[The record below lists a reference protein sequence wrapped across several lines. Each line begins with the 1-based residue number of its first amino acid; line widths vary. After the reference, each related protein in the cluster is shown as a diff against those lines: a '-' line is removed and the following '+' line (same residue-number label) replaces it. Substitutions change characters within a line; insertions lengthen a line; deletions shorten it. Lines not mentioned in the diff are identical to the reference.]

1 MMGGMSVKIQPAVWK
16 ETGHIA
22 LGVVLGDAVMLVI
35 FGILKRLD
43 YTVFLGALL
52 GSAAAVGNFLLM
64 GISCQR
70 AMDDPDRAKVL
81 VQRSYTRRMLGMV
94 AVMALGVAAP
104 CFHVVAVVVPFL
116 LPSVTIYAMRL
127 LGLQKPKE
135 KGGEKQ

>member
-1 MMGGMSVKIQPAVWK
+1 MKIQPAVLK

-22 LGVVLGDAVMLVI
+22 LGVVLGDIVMLVV
-35 FGILKRLD
+35 FALFKQLD

-64 GISCQR
+64 GLSCQR
-70 AMDDPDRAKVL
+70 AMDDPERAKVL

-94 AVMALGVAAP
+94 AIMVLGVLAP
-104 CFHVVAVVVPFL
+104 CFHIIAVVVPYL
-116 LPSVTIYAMRL
+116 LPSITIYAMRL
-127 LGLQKPKE
+127 LGLQKSEE

>member
-1 MMGGMSVKIQPAVWK
+1 MKIQPAVLK

-22 LGVVLGDAVMLVI
+22 LGVCLGDAVMLVV
-35 FGILKRLD
+35 FALLKQLD
-43 YTVFLGALL
+43 YTVLLGALL
-52 GSAAAVGNFLLM
+52 GSAAAIGNFLLM

-94 AVMALGVAAP
+94 AVMAVGFLAP
-104 CFHVVAVVVPFL
+104 CFHVIAVVVPFL
-116 LPSVTIYAMRL
+116 LPSATIYAMRL
-127 LGLQKPKE
+127 LGLHKSEE